1 MHSFMLGTRLSKL
14 SLLLLLLSSL
24 LQPETDGVRERERM
38 KESRSRREGGAG
50 AGHSVEVTRAERS
63 RWGGGEGGDA
73 SSWIIQTC
81 SSRILP
87 SPAGDDMGG

>member
-1 MHSFMLGTRLSKL
+1 MLGTRLSKL

-63 RWGGGEGGDA
+63 HWGGGG
-73 SSWIIQTC
+73 
-81 SSRILP
+81 
-87 SPAGDDMGG
+87 